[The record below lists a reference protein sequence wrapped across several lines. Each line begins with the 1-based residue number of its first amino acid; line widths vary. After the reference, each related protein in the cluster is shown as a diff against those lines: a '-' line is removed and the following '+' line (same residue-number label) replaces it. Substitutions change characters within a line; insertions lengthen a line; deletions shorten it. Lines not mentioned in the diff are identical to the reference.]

1 MNEEKSDI
9 KEPIAI
15 VEQTVENKSETDNK
29 MLSIYTKMMLR
40 LSLVGMGVMI
50 FALAFLKATQITG
63 FNATKLLLLEA
74 CLFIMFVFVIG
85 ISVALA
91 KMRHECKAKNIFAV
105 LIYVAALSVM
115 VSLLLAWAFFKATSV

>member
-15 VEQTVENKSETDNK
+15 EEQTVENKSESDNK

-40 LSLVGMGVMI
+40 LSLVGMGVMF
-50 FALAFLKATQITG
+50 FAFAFLKATQITG

-74 CLFIMFVFVIG
+74 CLFIVFVFVVG
-85 ISVALA
+85 ISAALA
-91 KMRHECKAKNIFAV
+91 MMRHECKAKNIFAV
-105 LIYVAALSVM
+105 LIYVAALFVM
-115 VSLLLAWAFFKATSV
+115 VTLLLVWAFFKAMPI